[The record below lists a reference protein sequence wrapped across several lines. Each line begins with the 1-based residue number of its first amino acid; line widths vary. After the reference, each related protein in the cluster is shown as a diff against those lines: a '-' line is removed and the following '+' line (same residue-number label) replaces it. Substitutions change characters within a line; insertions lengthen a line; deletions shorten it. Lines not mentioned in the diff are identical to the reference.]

1 MVKGKTKSGIKFQI
15 NEAIKNDARLLYLLV
30 QIRRDDV
37 PAEDKG
43 KFVFDMLTLIF
54 GADGVMPFMN
64 AVADKHNGVCS
75 TEAMIQELTEIL
87 DSINAKNS

>member
-15 NEAIKNDARLLYLLV
+15 NEKIKDDARVLYMLV
-30 QIRRDDV
+30 QIRKDDV

-43 KFVFDMLTLIF
+43 KTVFDLLTLIF
-54 GADGVMPFMN
+54 GSDGIMPFMN
-64 AVADKHNGVCS
+64 AVAEKHDGVCS
-75 TEAMIQELTEIL
+75 TEAMMLELNEIL